1 MRGWTAGLRCLEH
14 TKLHDSTIFVRGKY
28 DNGPELSKRTP
39 AWTYQNWKK
48 HQIESFACTPTQVA
62 RWARILPLIAST
74 SLQCCKQV
82 KPLKIL
88 GMDCKPN
95 ELLPR
100 LRLPGKSEKLKINIA
115 TPLVAVKL
123 HKKQRFLSDIVQPFN
138 NYFSLNNPIKGK
150 PLCPSTERGPSAR
163 WLARVGKREA
173 CRPMI
178 SGNID
183 GGLTWSDLAI
193 PSLLIR
199 VSRSRLSF
207 DSKLLMWNKQSLTY
221 PRLCCLQQD
230 CFCCKIHVW
239 FEK

>member
-1 MRGWTAGLRCLEH
+1 M
-14 TKLHDSTIFVRGKY
+14 
-28 DNGPELSKRTP
+28 
-39 AWTYQNWKK
+39 
-48 HQIESFACTPTQVA
+48 
-62 RWARILPLIAST
+62 PLIART
-74 SLQCCKQV
+74 SLQCCKQI

-88 GMDCKPN
+88 GMDCEPN
-95 ELLPR
+95 VLLPR
-100 LRLPGKSEKLKINIA
+100 LCLPRKSENKYSNTVP
-115 TPLVAVKL
+115 TPLLAMKL

-207 DSKLLMWNKQSLTY
+207 DSKLLM
-221 PRLCCLQQD
+221 
-230 CFCCKIHVW
+230 
-239 FEK
+239 